1 MPQIQV
7 YSTDGAAVSTL
18 EVSDR
23 VFDAPENT
31 ALVHQ
36 AVVAYLANQRQ
47 GNAKVLTRGEV
58 SGGGKKPYRQKG
70 TGRARQ
76 GSTRAPQ
83 WIGGGVVFG
92 PLPREW
98 RQRVPQKMRQG
109 ALRCVLSDKV
119 RRERVRVIESFGL
132 ADEPRTKAMVDLLK
146 ALSLTRKV
154 LVVLEERDE
163 VVLHSMRNIPG
174 VRLVP
179 SSILN
184 TYDVIDADW
193 VLTTPAT
200 IRSIEGKLG

>member
-7 YSTDGAAVSTL
+7 FSAAGAAVSTL
-18 EVSDR
+18 DVSDR

-47 GNAKVLTRGEV
+47 GTAKVLTRGEV

-98 RQRVPQKMRQG
+98 RQRMPQKMRQG
-109 ALRCVLSDKV
+109 ALRCVLSDKL
-119 RRERVRVIESFGL
+119 RQDRIRVIDAFGL
-132 ADEPRTKAMVDLLK
+132 DTPRTKAMVDLLK
-146 ALSLTRKV
+146 ALTLTRKV
-154 LVVLEERDE
+154 IVVLDERDDA
-163 VVLHSMRNIPG
+163 VLQSMRNIPD

-179 SSILN
+179 ASILN
-184 TYDVIDADW
+184 TYDVINADW

>member
-1 MPQIQV
+1 MPQLKV
-7 YSTDGAAVSTL
+7 YNSAGASVSTL

-23 VFDAPENT
+23 VFDAPENS

-36 AVVAYLANQRQ
+36 AVVAYRANQRQ
-47 GNAKVLTRGEV
+47 GTAKVLTRGEV

-98 RQRVPQKMRQG
+98 RQRMPQKMRQG

-119 RRERVRVIESFGL
+119 RHERLKLIDSFGL
-132 ADEPRTKAMVDLLK
+132 DAPRTKAMIELLS
-146 ALSLTRKV
+146 ALSLSRKV
-154 LVVLEERDE
+154 LVVLDERDDN
-163 VVLHSMRNIPG
+163 VLQSFRNIPD
-174 VRLVP
+174 VQLVP
-179 SSILN
+179 ASILN
-184 TYDVIDADW
+184 TYDVINADW
-193 VLTTPAT
+193 VLTTAAS
-200 IRSIEGKLG
+200 IRAIEEKLG